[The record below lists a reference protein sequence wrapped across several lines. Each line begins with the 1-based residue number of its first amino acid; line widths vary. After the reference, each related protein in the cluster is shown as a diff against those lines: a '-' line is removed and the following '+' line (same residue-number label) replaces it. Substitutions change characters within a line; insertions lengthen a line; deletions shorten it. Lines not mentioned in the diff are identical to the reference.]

1 MRGVPFNVGLGAYP
15 LVTLAKARR
24 MSIDNAR
31 LVADG
36 TDPRAERKRDAGIPT
51 FKEASETVVGI
62 HAQTWK
68 AGTKTAQLWR
78 SRLEE
83 YAYPTVGEQPV
94 SDVTSSDVLGILLPI
109 WADKRATATKVR
121 QYMSAIM
128 KWAVVEGYRDDDP
141 AGKHHRR
148 GVAER
153 RCLSSS
159 SARAAVR
166 RSRGRAGGDQAVR
179 CL

>member
-62 HAQTWK
+62 HAQTWQ
-68 AGTKTAQLWR
+68 GRDQNCTAMALQ
-78 SRLEE
+78 
-83 YAYPTVGEQPV
+83 VGGICV
-94 SDVTSSDVLGILLPI
+94 SDCRRTTGFRRHELG
-109 WADKRATATKVR
+109 RV
-121 QYMSAIM
+121 
-128 KWAVVEGYRDDDP
+128 GDP
-141 AGKHHRR
+141 A
-148 GVAER
+148 AY
-153 RCLSSS
+153 L
-159 SARAAVR
+159 
-166 RSRGRAGGDQAVR
+166 GR
-179 CL
+179 